1 MTQLTLIET
10 KEMTY
15 DDLNKGSVFT
25 FYGFEKFRGSTG
37 YYCPEHDH
45 FYTLQN
51 LQTLESVGL
60 VFEIIP
66 LVKYRLLL
74 LTLGIL

>member
-15 DDLNKGSVFT
+15 ADLTRSTGFT
-25 FYGFEKFRGSTG
+25 FYGFEKFKNNTE
-37 YYCPEHDH
+37 YYCPEHDN

-51 LQTLESVGL
+51 LQTLESTGL
-60 VFEIIP
+60 VFEVIP
-66 LVKYRLLL
+66 LEKYRLLL
-74 LTLGIL
+74 LIGGI